1 MGRDAVR
8 TLAGYLFGE
17 RRHRRITV
25 DPAASNERAIRA
37 YRSVGFR
44 AVDVMREYERGPDG
58 SWHDG
63 LLLDLLPGDLAAAD
77 EAAQAVR
84 DASDDQRI
92 R

>member
-1 MGRDAVR
+1 
-8 TLAGYLFGE
+8 
-17 RRHRRITV
+17 
-25 DPAASNERAIRA
+25 
-37 YRSVGFR
+37 
-44 AVDVMREYERGPDG
+44 MREYERGPDG